1 MIKLITHNDLDGVGC
16 YVVMKALLDN
26 AVDIS
31 YCTYRDVNETVLEVI
46 NSEENYEKIFITD
59 ISVTEEVAKE
69 LDNISEKVVLLDH
82 HPTALF
88 LNEYSWATVKEYDGE
103 EKTCGTK
110 MLYDYLLEHNKDLTY
125 NWVLD
130 SFVTKVRLYD
140 TWLWA
145 EKYYDISA
153 KQLNDLRYIL
163 GKDDFVESMLY
174 KILYKSNLISDF
186 DAKILAIRQREI
198 DSYIEKKDKDLIVT
212 EIKGYKAGVV
222 IAESHQSELGN
233 RLSELHPELDLIAMI
248 SQNGISY
255 RTVKDD
261 VNVSEIA
268 KYFGGGGHPKASGS
282 SVPKVCLEG
291 FILSLF
297 NR

>member
-16 YVVMKALLDN
+16 YIVMKALLDN
-26 AVDIS
+26 VVDVS

-46 NSEENYEKIFITD
+46 NSEKDYEKIFITD

-153 KQLNDLRYIL
+153 KYLNDLMYIL

-186 DAKILAIRQREI
+186 DEKILAIRQREI
-198 DSYIEKKDKDLIVT
+198 DSYVEKKDKDLIVT
-212 EIKGYKAGVV
+212 EIRGYKAGVV
-222 IAESHQSELGN
+222 IAESNQSELGN
-233 RLSELHPELDLIAMI
+233 RLSEMHPEIDLIAMI

-261 VNVSEIA
+261 INVSEIA
-268 KYFGGGGHPKASGS
+268 KYFGGGGHLKASGS
-282 SVPKVCLEG
+282 SVPKECLEG
-291 FILSLF
+291 FIFNLF